1 VNSPYYRGIFI
12 SWFISL
18 EGRKRRCVK
27 LAKDKSQALILW
39 FEELGKEDIPL
50 VGGKCANLG
59 EMINAGIP
67 VPPGFAVTAYAYK
80 RFIEETGIAQKIY
93 DILDETITDPR
104 NPTQYEEAS
113 KKIRSLIESTP
124 IPKDIRDAIVEAYRE
139 LSRGVGLK
147 DVYVA
152 VRSSAT
158 AEDLPGASFAGQ
170 QETYLNVRGEEEV
183 LESVRKCWSSL
194 FTPRAIF
201 YRTEKGFRHE
211 KVLISVAVQKMV
223 NSRSAGVM
231 FTIHPVTGDR
241 NIIVIESVWG
251 LGEAIVSGAV
261 TPDHFEVDK
270 NTLKIITKNIVKKEV
285 EYVRDPR
292 TGKTVHAKVPPE
304 RQEAPSLTDE
314 EVVELA
320 KIAKRIEMHY
330 GMPQDIEFAVDRDLP
345 FPQNLFIVQ
354 SRPETVWSMKEVEAA
369 TSSGSS
375 AVSVAE
381 AKIVIKGLPASPGVH
396 VGKAKIVFSP
406 EEAAEK
412 IQKGDILVT
421 KMTNPDWVPYMRLA
435 GAIVTDEG
443 GMTCH
448 AAIVSRELGI
458 PCIVGARDATKMLKD
473 GETYTV
479 DARSGVIYE
488 GAVEELVKP
497 AEEKVAEV
505 AVAARAPVIT
515 GIKIYVNI
523 SIPEI
528 ADKIAR
534 ETQADGVGL
543 LRAEHMMVSIG
554 KHPRL
559 LIEEGGEQKM
569 IDAFAEGIRKVA
581 QAFYPKPVV
590 YRFLDFKPDE
600 FLALPGGEKY
610 EKEAGHVGPN
620 PLIGYR
626 GAFRYIKEP
635 EPKTFRLEC
644 RAIRK
649 VREEYGLKNVWV
661 MVPFVRRVEEL
672 REALRIMREEG
683 LVRGPDFKVWIMV
696 EVPSTVLLI
705 DKFIEEGIDGISFGT
720 NDLTM
725 LILGIDRDD
734 AMVQEIYDERN
745 LAVLRASSHVIRVC
759 RRRGVTTSVCG
770 QAPSNYPEI
779 VEFLVREGV
788 TSISVNPDKVI
799 ETRELVASIERKI
812 MLERLKE
819 LEERLAS
826 SFRQRKRD
834 DVSDWR
840 FEWSPELD

>member
-1 VNSPYYRGIFI
+1 
-12 SWFISL
+12 
-18 EGRKRRCVK
+18 

-113 KKIRSLIESTP
+113 RKIRSLIESTP

-139 LSRGVGLK
+139 LSRRVGLK

-183 LESVRKCWSSL
+183 LESVRRCWSSL

-270 NTLKIITKNIVKKEV
+270 NALKIITKNIVKKEV
-285 EYVRDPR
+285 EYVRDPK

-320 KIAKRIEMHY
+320 KIAKRIEQHY

-369 TSSGSS
+369 ASSGSS

-406 EEAAEK
+406 EEAAKK

-458 PCIVGARDATKMLKD
+458 PCIVGARDATKMLRD

-515 GIKIYVNI
+515 GTKIYVNI

-581 QAFYPKPVV
+581 QAFYPRPVV

-635 EPKTFRLEC
+635 DIFRLEC
-644 RAIRK
+644 RAIKK

-661 MVPFVRRVEEL
+661 MVPFVRRVEEFIQ
-672 REALRIMREEG
+672 AKRIMEEEG
-683 LVRGPDFKVWIMV
+683 LIQGPDFKVWIMV

-705 DKFIEEGIDGISFGT
+705 DKFIEAGIDGVSFGT

-734 AMVQEIYDERN
+734 AAVQEIYDERN
-745 LAVLRASSHVIRVC
+745 LAVKRALSHVIRVC
-759 RRRGVTTSVCG
+759 RKHGVTTSVCG
-770 QAPSNYPEI
+770 QAPSNYPDM

-812 MLERLKE
+812 MLERLME
-819 LEERLAS
+819 LEERLNNLD
-826 SFRQRKRD
+826 RRTRERGKI
-834 DVSDWR
+834 

>member
-1 VNSPYYRGIFI
+1 
-12 SWFISL
+12 
-18 EGRKRRCVK
+18 

-39 FEELGKEDIPL
+39 FEELGKDDIPL

-93 DILDETITDPR
+93 DIIDETITDPG
-104 NPTQYEEAS
+104 NPAQYEEAS
-113 KKIRSLIESTP
+113 KKIRRIIESTP

-139 LSRGVGLK
+139 LSKRVGLK

-231 FTIHPVTGDR
+231 FTLHPVTGDR

-261 TPDHFEVDK
+261 SPDHFEVDK
-270 NTLKIITKNIVKKEV
+270 NTLKIVVKNIVKKEV
-285 EYVRDPR
+285 EYVRDPK

-320 KIAKRIEMHY
+320 KIAKRIEQHY
-330 GMPQDIEFAVDRDLP
+330 GTPQDIEFAVDRDLP

-354 SRPETVWSMKEVEAA
+354 SRPETVWSMKEVEVAA
-369 TSSGSS
+369 SSGSS

-381 AKIVIKGLPASPGVH
+381 AKMVIKGLPASPGVH

-406 EEAAEK
+406 EEAAKK

-421 KMTNPDWVPYMRLA
+421 RMTNPDWVPYMRLA

-458 PCIVGARDATKMLKD
+458 PCIVGARDATKVLKD

-497 AEEKVAEV
+497 AKEKVAEV

-515 GIKIYVNI
+515 GTKIYVNI

-581 QAFYPKPVV
+581 QAFYPRPVV

-635 EPKTFRLEC
+635 DIFRLEC
-644 RAIRK
+644 RAIKK

-661 MVPFVRRVEEL
+661 MVPFVRRVEEFIQ
-672 REALRIMREEG
+672 AKKIMEEEG
-683 LVRGPDFKVWIMV
+683 LIQGPDFKVWIMV

-705 DKFIEEGIDGISFGT
+705 DKFIEAGIDGVSFGT

-734 AMVQEIYDERN
+734 AAVQEIYDERN
-745 LAVLRASSHVIRVC
+745 LAVKRAISHVIRVC
-759 RRRGVTTSVCG
+759 RKHGVTTSVCG
-770 QAPSNYPEI
+770 QAPSNYPDI

-799 ETRELVASIERKI
+799 ETREMVAAIERKI
-812 MLERLKE
+812 MLERLME
-819 LEERLAS
+819 LEERLNNLD
-826 SFRQRKRD
+826 RRMRERGKI
-834 DVSDWR
+834 

>member
-1 VNSPYYRGIFI
+1 M
-12 SWFISL
+12 
-18 EGRKRRCVK
+18 
-27 LAKDKSQALILW
+27 AKDKSQALILW

-113 KKIRSLIESTP
+113 RKIRSLIESTP

-139 LSRGVGLK
+139 LSRRVGLK

-183 LESVRKCWSSL
+183 LESVRRCWSSL

-211 KVLISVAVQKMV
+211 QVLISVAVQKMV

-270 NTLKIITKNIVKKEV
+270 NALKIITKNIVKKEV
-285 EYVRDPR
+285 EYVRDPK

-320 KIAKRIEMHY
+320 KIAKRIEQHY
-330 GMPQDIEFAVDRDLP
+330 GTPQDIEFAVDRDLP

-369 TSSGSS
+369 ASSGSS

-406 EEAAEK
+406 EEAAKK

-458 PCIVGARDATKMLKD
+458 PCIVGARDATKMLRD

-515 GIKIYVNI
+515 GTKIYVNI

-581 QAFYPKPVV
+581 QAFYPRPVV

-635 EPKTFRLEC
+635 DIFRLEC
-644 RAIRK
+644 RAIKK

-661 MVPFVRRVEEL
+661 MVPFVRRVEEFIQ
-672 REALRIMREEG
+672 AKRIMEEEG
-683 LVRGPDFKVWIMV
+683 LIQGPDFKVWIMV

-705 DKFIEEGIDGISFGT
+705 DKFIEAGIDGVSFGT

-734 AMVQEIYDERN
+734 AAVQEIYDERN
-745 LAVLRASSHVIRVC
+745 LAVKRALSHVIRVC
-759 RRRGVTTSVCG
+759 RKHGVTTSVCG
-770 QAPSNYPEI
+770 QAPSNYPDM

-812 MLERLKE
+812 MLERLME
-819 LEERLAS
+819 LEERLNNLD
-826 SFRQRKRD
+826 RRTRERGKI
-834 DVSDWR
+834 

>member
-1 VNSPYYRGIFI
+1 MPR
-12 SWFISL
+12 
-18 EGRKRRCVK
+18 

-39 FEELGKEDIPL
+39 FEELGKEDVPL

-67 VPPGFAVTAYAYK
+67 VPPGFAITAYAYK
-80 RFIEETGIAQKIY
+80 RFIEEAGIAQKIY

-104 NPTQYEEAS
+104 NPAQYEEAS
-113 KKIRSLIESTP
+113 KKIRKLIESTP
-124 IPKDIRDAIVEAYRE
+124 IPKEIRDAIVEAYRE
-139 LSRGVGLK
+139 LSKKIGVK

-170 QETYLNVRGEEEV
+170 QETYLNVRGEDDL

-270 NTLKIITKNIVKKEV
+270 NTLRILAKNIVKKEV
-285 EYVRDPR
+285 EYVRDPK
-292 TGKTVHAKVPPE
+292 TGKTIHAKVPPE
-304 RQEAPSLTDE
+304 RQDAPSLTDE

-320 KIAKRIEMHY
+320 RIAKLIEQHY
-330 GMPQDIEFAVDRDLP
+330 GTPQDIEFAVDRDLA
-345 FPQNLFIVQ
+345 FPQSIFIVQ
-354 SRPETVWSMKEVEAA
+354 SRPETVWSMKEAEATA
-369 TSSGSS
+369 SSSGSS
-375 AVSVAE
+375 AISVAE
-381 AKIVIKGLPASPGVH
+381 AKIVVKGLPASPGVH
-396 VGKAKIVFSP
+396 IGKAKIVFSP
-406 EEAAEK
+406 DEAAKK

-458 PCIVGARDATKMLKD
+458 PCIVGAKDATKILMD
-473 GETYTV
+473 NGTYTV

-488 GAVEELVKP
+488 GEVAELVKP
-497 AEEKVAEV
+497 AEVKAAEV

-515 GIKIYVNI
+515 GTKIYVNI

-528 ADKIAR
+528 ADKVAR

-581 QAFYPKPVV
+581 QAFYPRPVV

-635 EPKTFRLEC
+635 DIFRLEC
-644 RAIRK
+644 RAIKK

-661 MVPFVRRVEEL
+661 MVPFVRRIEEFVQ
-672 REALRIMREEG
+672 AKRIMEEEG
-683 LVRGPDFKVWIMV
+683 LVRGPDFKIWIMV

-705 DKFIEEGIDGISFGT
+705 DKFIEAGIDGVSFGT

-734 AMVQEIYDERN
+734 ASVQEIYDERN
-745 LAVLRASSHVIRVC
+745 LAVKRALSHVIRVC
-759 RRRGVTTSVCG
+759 RKHGVTTSVCG
-770 QAPSNYPEI
+770 QAPSNYPDI

-799 ETRELVASIERKI
+799 ETREMVASIERKI
-812 MLERLKE
+812 MLERMME
-819 LEERLAS
+819 LEERLNNLERRA
-826 SFRQRKRD
+826 RD
-834 DVSDWR
+834 RGKIFD
-840 FEWSPELD
+840 WSPELD

>member
-1 VNSPYYRGIFI
+1 MSRN
-12 SWFISL
+12 
-18 EGRKRRCVK
+18 
-27 LAKDKSQALILW
+27 KDNELVLW
-39 FEELGKEDIPL
+39 FEELSKEDVPL

-67 VPPGFAVTAYAYK
+67 VPPGFAITAYAYK
-80 RFIEETGIAQKIY
+80 KFIEETGISQKIY
-93 DILDETITDPR
+93 DILDETITDPK
-104 NPTQYEEAS
+104 NPAQYEEAS
-113 KKIRSLIESTP
+113 KKIRRLIESSP
-124 IPKDIRDAIVEAYRE
+124 IPKELQDAIVKAYRE
-139 LSRGVGLK
+139 LSKKIGQKFVF
-147 DVYVA
+147 VA

-170 QETYLNVRGEEEV
+170 QETFLNVKGEEEL
-183 LESVRKCWSSL
+183 LESVKKCWSSL

-231 FTIHPVTGDR
+231 FTLHPVTGDQSK
-241 NIIVIESVWG
+241 IIIESVWG

-270 NTLKIITKNIVKKEV
+270 ESMKITMKNVMKKLV
-285 EYVRDPR
+285 EYVRDSK
-292 TGKTVHAKVPPE
+292 TGKTIHVEVPPE

-314 EVVELA
+314 EVIELA
-320 KIAKRIEMHY
+320 KIGKKIEEHY
-330 GMPQDIEFAVDRDLP
+330 GTPQDIEFAVDRDLP
-345 FPQNLFIVQ
+345 FPKNLFIVQ
-354 SRPETVWSMKEVEAA
+354 SRPETVWSMKKAPAEVH
-369 TSSGSS
+369 TSQTT
-375 AVSVAE
+375 SVAE
-381 AKIVIKGLPASPGVH
+381 ATIILKGLPASPGVH
-396 VGKAKIVFSP
+396 MGKAKVVFSP
-406 EEAAEK
+406 EEAEK
-412 IQKGDILVT
+412 ELQKGDILVT

-458 PCIVGARDATKMLKD
+458 PCIVGAREATKLMKK
-473 GETYTV
+473 GQTYTV

-488 GAVEELVKP
+488 GVVEELVKG
-497 AEEKVAEV
+497 AEEKEV
-505 AVAARAPVIT
+505 AAAAVVGQAPVIT
-515 GIKIYVNI
+515 GTKIYVNI
-523 SIPEI
+523 SIPDVAE
-528 ADKIAR
+528 KVAR

-543 LRAEHMMVSIG
+543 LRAEHLMVSVG

-569 IDAFAEGIRKVA
+569 IDAFAEGIRQVA

-600 FLALPGGEKY
+600 FLSLPGGEKY
-610 EKEAGHVGPN
+610 EEEAGHVGPN

-635 EPKTFRLEC
+635 DIFRLEC
-644 RAIRK
+644 RAIKK

-661 MVPFVRRVEEL
+661 MVPFVRRVEEF
-672 REALRIMREEG
+672 AQAKKIMEEEG
-683 LVRGPDFKVWIMV
+683 LKQGPDFKVWIMV

-705 DKFIEEGIDGISFGT
+705 DKFIEAGIDGVSFGT

-734 AMVQEIYDERN
+734 AAVQEIYDERN
-745 LAVLRASSHVIRVC
+745 LAVKRAISHVIRTC
-759 RRRGVTTSVCG
+759 KKHGVTTSVCG
-770 QAPSNYPEI
+770 QAPSNYPEM
-779 VEFLVREGV
+779 VEFFVKEGA
-788 TSISVNPDKVI
+788 TSISVNPDKVV
-799 ETRELVASIERKI
+799 ETRNMVAAIERKL
-812 MLERLKE
+812 MLEE
-819 LEERLAS
+819 LANLRERLNNLEGKRGSGSRVFSWAS
-826 SFRQRKRD
+826 D
-834 DVSDWR
+834 
-840 FEWSPELD
+840 LG

>member
-1 VNSPYYRGIFI
+1 
-12 SWFISL
+12 
-18 EGRKRRCVK
+18 

-39 FEELGKEDIPL
+39 FEELGKEDVPL

-59 EMINAGIP
+59 EMINAGVP
-67 VPPGFAVTAYAYK
+67 VPPGFAITAYTYK

-104 NPTQYEEAS
+104 NPAQYEEAS
-113 KKIRSLIESTP
+113 KRVRELIESTP
-124 IPKDIRDAIVEAYRE
+124 IPKEIRDAIVEAYRD
-139 LSRGVGLK
+139 LSKRIGMKNVH
-147 DVYVA
+147 VA

-170 QETYLNVRGEEEV
+170 QDTFLNVEGEGEV
-183 LESVRKCWSSL
+183 LEFVRKCWSSL

-211 KVLISVAVQKMV
+211 KVLISVAIQKMV

-231 FTIHPVTGDR
+231 FTLHPVTGNR
-241 NIIVIESVWG
+241 NIIVVESVWG

-261 TPDHFEVDK
+261 TPDHFEIDK
-270 NTLKIITKNIVKKEV
+270 NSLKVLVKNIAKKEV
-285 EYVRDPR
+285 EYVRDPK

-314 EVVELA
+314 EAVELA
-320 KIAKRIEMHY
+320 RIAKRIEQHY
-330 GMPQDIEFAVDRDLP
+330 GTPQDIEFAVDRDLP
-345 FPQNLFIVQ
+345 FPKNIFIVQ
-354 SRPETVWSMKEVEAA
+354 SRPETVWSMKEVAA
-369 TSSGSS
+369 ASSSSS

-381 AKIVIKGLPASPGVH
+381 ARIVVKGLPASPGVH
-396 VGKAKIVFSP
+396 VGRVKVVFSP
-406 EEAAEK
+406 GDAAQK

-435 GAIVTDEG
+435 GAIITDEG

-458 PCIVGARDATKMLKD
+458 PCIVSAKDATKTLRD
-473 GETYTV
+473 GGTYTV

-505 AVAARAPVIT
+505 PVAARAPVVT
-515 GIKIYVNI
+515 GTKIYVNI

-528 ADKIAR
+528 ADKIAK

-581 QAFYPKPVV
+581 QAFYPKPIV

-600 FLALPGGEKY
+600 FLTLPGGERY

-635 EPKTFRLEC
+635 DIFRLEC
-644 RAIRK
+644 RAIKK

-661 MVPFVRRVEEL
+661 MVPFVRRVEEFIQ
-672 REALRIMREEG
+672 AKKIMEEEG
-683 LVRGPDFKVWIMV
+683 LLQGPDFKVWIMV

-705 DKFIEEGIDGISFGT
+705 DKFIEAGIDGVSFGT

-734 AMVQEIYDERN
+734 AAVQEIYDERN
-745 LAVLRASSHVIRVC
+745 LAVKRALSHVIRVC
-759 RRRGVTTSVCG
+759 RRHGVTTSVCG
-770 QAPSNYPEI
+770 QAPSNYPDI
-779 VEFLVREGV
+779 VEFLVREGA

-799 ETRELVASIERKI
+799 ETREMVASIERKV
-812 MLERLKE
+812 MLERLMDF
-819 LEERLAS
+819 EERLNNLD
-826 SFRQRKRD
+826 RRIRERGKI
-834 DVSDWR
+834 

>member
-1 VNSPYYRGIFI
+1 M
-12 SWFISL
+12 
-18 EGRKRRCVK
+18 
-27 LAKDKSQALILW
+27 AKDKSQALILW
-39 FEELGKEDIPL
+39 FEELGKEDVPL

-59 EMINAGIP
+59 EMINAGVP
-67 VPPGFAVTAYAYK
+67 VPPGFAITAYTYK

-104 NPTQYEEAS
+104 NPAQYEEAS
-113 KKIRSLIESTP
+113 KRVRELIESTP
-124 IPKDIRDAIVEAYRE
+124 IPKEIRDAIVEAYRD
-139 LSRGVGLK
+139 LSKRIGMKNVH
-147 DVYVA
+147 VA

-170 QETYLNVRGEEEV
+170 QDTFLNVEGEGEV
-183 LESVRKCWSSL
+183 LEFVRKCWSSL

-211 KVLISVAVQKMV
+211 KVLISVAIQKMV

-231 FTIHPVTGDR
+231 FTLHPVTGNR
-241 NIIVIESVWG
+241 NIIVVESVWG

-261 TPDHFEVDK
+261 TPDHFEIDK
-270 NTLKIITKNIVKKEV
+270 NSLKVLVKNIAKKEV
-285 EYVRDPR
+285 EYVRDPK

-314 EVVELA
+314 EAVELA
-320 KIAKRIEMHY
+320 RIAKRIEQHY
-330 GMPQDIEFAVDRDLP
+330 GTPQDIEFAVDRDLP
-345 FPQNLFIVQ
+345 FPKNIFIVQ
-354 SRPETVWSMKEVEAA
+354 SRPETVWSMKEVAA
-369 TSSGSS
+369 ASSSSS

-381 AKIVIKGLPASPGVH
+381 ARIVVKGLPASPGVH
-396 VGKAKIVFSP
+396 VGRVKVVFSP
-406 EEAAEK
+406 GDAAQK

-435 GAIVTDEG
+435 GAIITDEG

-458 PCIVGARDATKMLKD
+458 PCIVSAKDATKTLRD
-473 GETYTV
+473 GGTYTV

-505 AVAARAPVIT
+505 PVAARAPVVT
-515 GIKIYVNI
+515 GTKIYVNI

-528 ADKIAR
+528 ADKIAK

-581 QAFYPKPVV
+581 QAFYPKPIV

-600 FLALPGGEKY
+600 FLTLPGGERY

-635 EPKTFRLEC
+635 DIFRLEC
-644 RAIRK
+644 RAIKK

-661 MVPFVRRVEEL
+661 MVPFVRRVEEFIQ
-672 REALRIMREEG
+672 AKKIMEEEG
-683 LVRGPDFKVWIMV
+683 LLQGPDFKVWIMV

-705 DKFIEEGIDGISFGT
+705 DKFIEAGIDGVSFGT

-734 AMVQEIYDERN
+734 AAVQEIYDERN
-745 LAVLRASSHVIRVC
+745 LAVKRALSHVIRVC
-759 RRRGVTTSVCG
+759 RRHGVTTSVCG
-770 QAPSNYPEI
+770 QAPSNYPDI
-779 VEFLVREGV
+779 VEFLVREGA

-799 ETRELVASIERKI
+799 ETREMVASIERKV
-812 MLERLKE
+812 MLERLMDF
-819 LEERLAS
+819 EERLNNLD
-826 SFRQRKRD
+826 RRIRERGKI
-834 DVSDWR
+834 

>member
-1 VNSPYYRGIFI
+1 
-12 SWFISL
+12 
-18 EGRKRRCVK
+18 

-39 FEELGKEDIPL
+39 FEELGKDDIPL

-93 DILDETITDPR
+93 DILDETITDPG
-104 NPTQYEEAS
+104 NPAQYEEAS
-113 KKIRSLIESTP
+113 KKIRRIIESTP

-139 LSRGVGLK
+139 LSKRVGLK

-231 FTIHPVTGDR
+231 FTLHPVTGDR

-261 TPDHFEVDK
+261 SPDHFEVDK
-270 NTLKIITKNIVKKEV
+270 NTLKIVVKNIVKKEV
-285 EYVRDPR
+285 EYVRDPK

-320 KIAKRIEMHY
+320 KIAKRIEQHY
-330 GMPQDIEFAVDRDLP
+330 GTPQDIEFAVDKDLP

-354 SRPETVWSMKEVEAA
+354 SRPETVWSMKEVEVAA
-369 TSSGSS
+369 SSGSS

-381 AKIVIKGLPASPGVH
+381 AKMVIKGLPASPGVH

-406 EEAAEK
+406 EEAAKK

-421 KMTNPDWVPYMRLA
+421 RMTNPDWVPYMRLA

-458 PCIVGARDATKMLKD
+458 PCIVGARDATKVLKD

-497 AEEKVAEV
+497 AKEKVAEV

-515 GIKIYVNI
+515 GTKIYVNI

-581 QAFYPKPVV
+581 QAFYPRPVV

-635 EPKTFRLEC
+635 DIFRLEC
-644 RAIRK
+644 RAIKK

-661 MVPFVRRVEEL
+661 MVPFVRRVEEFIQ
-672 REALRIMREEG
+672 AKKIMEEEG
-683 LVRGPDFKVWIMV
+683 LIQGPDFKVWIMV

-705 DKFIEEGIDGISFGT
+705 DKFIEAGIDGVSFGT

-734 AMVQEIYDERN
+734 AAVQEIYDERN
-745 LAVLRASSHVIRVC
+745 LAVKRAISHVIRVC
-759 RRRGVTTSVCG
+759 RKHGVTTSVCG
-770 QAPSNYPEI
+770 QAPSNYPDI

-799 ETRELVASIERKI
+799 ETREMVAAIERKI
-812 MLERLKE
+812 MLERLME
-819 LEERLAS
+819 LEERLNNLD
-826 SFRQRKRD
+826 RRMRERGKI
-834 DVSDWR
+834 

>member
-1 VNSPYYRGIFI
+1 LSQ
-12 SWFISL
+12 
-18 EGRKRRCVK
+18 
-27 LAKDKSQALILW
+27 DKSQKTVLW
-39 FEELGKEDIPL
+39 FEELNKEDVPL

-67 VPPGFAVTAYAYK
+67 VPPGFAISATAYK

-93 DILDETITDPR
+93 DILDETITDPKD
-104 NPTQYEEAS
+104 PKQYEEAS
-113 KKIRSLIESTP
+113 KKIRKLIESTP
-124 IPKDIRDAIVEAYRE
+124 IPDDLQKEIVKAYKE
-139 LSRGVGLK
+139 LCKKTGVK
-147 DVYVA
+147 DVFVA

-170 QETYLNVRGEEEV
+170 QETFLNVKGEKEL

-201 YRTEKGFRHE
+201 YRTQKGFRHE

-223 NSRSAGVM
+223 NSRSSGVM
-231 FTIHPVTGDR
+231 FTLHPVTGDR
-241 NIIVIESVWG
+241 SKIVIESVWG

-270 NTLKIITKNIVKKEV
+270 NTLQIVVKNVVKKTV
-285 EYVRDPR
+285 EYIRDPK
-292 TGKTVHAKVPPE
+292 TGKTIHAEVPPE
-304 RQEAPSLTDE
+304 RQETPSLTDE

-320 KIAKRIEMHY
+320 KIAKRIEEHY
-330 GMPQDIEFAVDRDLP
+330 GTPQDIEFAVDRDLP
-345 FPQNLFIVQ
+345 FPKNLFIVQ
-354 SRPETVWSMKEVEAA
+354 SRPETVWSMKEAEAKA
-369 TSSGSS
+369 EASEST
-375 AVSVAE
+375 SVAE
-381 AKIVIKGLPASPGVH
+381 ATIVLKGLPASPGVH
-396 VGKAKIVFSP
+396 VGKAKVVFSP
-406 EEAAEK
+406 EEAEK
-412 IQKGDILVT
+412 EIQKGDILVT

-458 PCIVGARDATKMLKD
+458 PCIVGAREATKLMKT
-473 GETYTV
+473 GQTYTV

-488 GAVEELVKP
+488 GVVEELVKG
-497 AEEKVAEV
+497 AEEKVEAAAAVV
-505 AVAARAPVIT
+505 AQAPVIT
-515 GIKIYVNI
+515 GTKIYVNI
-523 SIPEI
+523 SIPDVAE
-528 ADKIAR
+528 KVAR

-543 LRAEHMMVSIG
+543 LRAEHLMVSVG

-635 EPKTFRLEC
+635 DIFRLEC
-644 RAIRK
+644 RAIKK

-661 MVPFVRRVEEL
+661 MVPFVRRVEEFIQ
-672 REALRIMREEG
+672 AKKIMEEEG
-683 LVRGPDFKVWIMV
+683 LKQGPDFKVWIMV
-696 EVPSTVLLI
+696 EVPATVLLI
-705 DKFIEEGIDGISFGT
+705 DKFIEAGIDGVSFGT

-734 AMVQEIYDERN
+734 AAVQEIYDERN
-745 LAVLRASSHVIRVC
+745 LAVRRAISHVIRTC
-759 RRRGVTTSVCG
+759 RKHGVTTSVCG
-770 QAPSNYPEI
+770 QAPSNYPEM
-779 VEFLVREGV
+779 VEFFVREGA
-788 TSISVNPDKVI
+788 TSISVNPDKVV
-799 ETRELVASIERKI
+799 ETRNLVASIERKL
-812 MLERLKE
+812 MLEELRELREKVGRLERNAKE
-819 LEERLAS
+819 KVFGWA
-826 SFRQRKRD
+826 
-834 DVSDWR
+834 
-840 FEWSPELD
+840 PELD

>member
-1 VNSPYYRGIFI
+1 M
-12 SWFISL
+12 
-18 EGRKRRCVK
+18 
-27 LAKDKSQALILW
+27 SQNKEQKIILW
-39 FEELGKEDIPL
+39 FEELQKEDVPL

-59 EMINAGIP
+59 EMLSVGIP

-80 RFIEETGIAQKIY
+80 KFIEDAKIADKIY
-93 DILDETITDPR
+93 DILEETIKDPKD
-104 NPTQYEEAS
+104 PKQYEDAS
-113 KKIRSLIESTP
+113 KKIRALIESTP
-124 IPKDIRDAIVEAYRE
+124 MPKYIEEEIVKAYRE
-139 LSRGVGLK
+139 LSKRVGLK
-147 DVYVA
+147 EVFVA

-170 QETYLNVRGEEEV
+170 QDTYLNIKGEKEL

-201 YRTEKGFRHE
+201 YRTQKGFRHE
-211 KVLISVAVQKMV
+211 RVLISVAVQKMV

-231 FTIHPVTGDR
+231 FTLHPVTGDR
-241 NIIVIESVWG
+241 SKIVIESAWG
-251 LGEAIVSGAV
+251 LGEGIVSGAV

-270 NTLKIITKNIVKKEV
+270 SSLKIVAKNIARKTV
-285 EYVRDPR
+285 EYVRDPK
-292 TGKTVHAKVPPE
+292 TGKTIHADVPPE

-320 KIAKRIEMHY
+320 RIGKRIEEHY
-330 GMPQDIEFAVDRDLP
+330 GVAQDIEFAVDRDLT
-345 FPQNLFIVQ
+345 FPNNLFIVQ
-354 SRPETVWSMKEVEAA
+354 ARPETVWSMKEVVASA
-369 TSSGSS
+369 SSSG
-375 AVSVAE
+375 VMTVAE
-381 AKIVIKGLPASPGVH
+381 ARVVLKGLPASPGVYA
-396 VGKAKIVFSP
+396 GKAKIVLSP
-406 EEAAEK
+406 EDAEKK

-458 PCIVGARDATKMLKD
+458 PCIVGSKEATKLLRD

-488 GAVEELVKP
+488 GMIEELAKP
-497 AEEKVAEV
+497 AAPEKAAT
-505 AVAARAPVIT
+505 AVTIAQAPVVT
-515 GIKIYVNI
+515 ATKIYVNI
-523 SIPEI
+523 SIPDI
-528 ADKIAR
+528 AEKVAR

-543 LRAEHMMVSIG
+543 LRAEHLMLSVG

-569 IDAFAEGIRKVA
+569 VDAFAEGIRMVA
-581 QAFYPKPVV
+581 QAFYPNPVV

-635 EPKTFRLEC
+635 DIFRLEC
-644 RAIRK
+644 RAIKK

-661 MVPFVRRVEEL
+661 MVPFVRRVEEFV
-672 REALRIMREEG
+672 EAKKIMEEEG
-683 LVRGPDFKVWIMV
+683 LKKGPDFKVWIMV

-705 DKFIEEGIDGISFGT
+705 DKFIEAGIDGVSFGT

-734 AMVQEIYDERN
+734 ASVQEIYDERN
-745 LAVLRASSHVIRVC
+745 LAVKRAISHVIRIC
-759 RRRGVTTSVCG
+759 RKHGVTTSVCG

-779 VEFLVREGV
+779 VEFLIREGA

-799 ETRELVASIERKI
+799 ETRNLVASLERKI
-812 MLERLKE
+812 MLEELRSLREKIDAMNQRSRE
-819 LEERLAS
+819 KILDWLEEA
-826 SFRQRKRD
+826 Q
-834 DVSDWR
+834 
-840 FEWSPELD
+840 

>member
-1 VNSPYYRGIFI
+1 MAGKEEYPLVM
-12 SWFISL
+12 
-18 EGRKRRCVK
+18 
-27 LAKDKSQALILW
+27 W
-39 FEELGKEDIPL
+39 FEELKKDDVPI

-59 EMINAGIP
+59 EMLRAGIP

-80 RFIEETGIAQKIY
+80 RFIEETKIAEKIY
-93 DILDETITDPR
+93 DILDETIKDPKD
-104 NPTQYEEAS
+104 PKQYEEAS
-113 KKIRSLIESTP
+113 RKIRALIESTP
-124 IPKDIRDAIVEAYRE
+124 IPEYLKKEIIENYRKLCKKTKSKE
-139 LSRGVGLK
+139 VF
-147 DVYVA
+147 VA

-170 QETYLNVRGEEEV
+170 QETFLNVKGEDE
-183 LESVRKCWSSL
+183 LLNSVRKCWSSL

-201 YRTEKGFRHE
+201 YRTQKGFRHE

-223 NSRSAGVM
+223 NSRSSGVM
-231 FTIHPVTGDR
+231 FTLHPVTGDR
-241 NIIVIESVWG
+241 SKIVIESVWG

-270 NTLKIITKNIVKKEV
+270 NTFKIVVKNIVKKTV
-285 EYVRDPR
+285 EYVRDPK
-292 TGKTVHAKVPPE
+292 TGKTIHAEVPPE

-320 KIAKRIEMHY
+320 KIAKKIEEHY
-330 GMPQDIEFAVDRDLP
+330 GTPQDIEFAVDRDLP
-345 FPQNLFIVQ
+345 FPKNLFIVQ
-354 SRPETVWSMKEVEAA
+354 SRPETVWSVKEAEAKA
-369 TSSGSS
+369 ESSGST
-375 AVSVAE
+375 SVAE
-381 AKIVIKGLPASPGVH
+381 AEIVLKGLPASPGVYG
-396 VGKAKIVFSP
+396 GKAKVVLSP
-406 EEAAEK
+406 EEAAKE

-421 KMTNPDWVPYMRLA
+421 KMTNPDWVPYMRVA

-458 PCIVGARDATKMLKD
+458 PCIVGAREATKLMKS

-488 GAVEELVKP
+488 GLVEELIKP
-497 AEEKVAEV
+497 AEEEK
-505 AVAARAPVIT
+505 AAAAAGVVMAQAPVVT
-515 GIKIYVNI
+515 GTKIYVNI
-523 SIPEI
+523 SIPDVAEKV
-528 ADKIAR
+528 AK

-543 LRAEHMMVSIG
+543 LRAEHLMLSVG

-600 FLALPGGEKY
+600 FLSLPGGEKY
-610 EKEAGHVGPN
+610 EEEAGHVGPN

-635 EPKTFRLEC
+635 DIFRLEC
-644 RAIRK
+644 RAIKK

-661 MVPFVRRVEEL
+661 MVPFVRRVEEFVQ
-672 REALRIMREEG
+672 AKRIMEEEG
-683 LVRGPDFKVWIMV
+683 LKRGPDFKVWIMV

-705 DKFIEEGIDGISFGT
+705 DKFIEAGIDGVSFGT

-734 AMVQEIYDERN
+734 AAVQEIYDERN
-745 LAVLRASSHVIRVC
+745 LAVLRAVSHVIRIC
-759 RRRGVTTSVCG
+759 RKYGVTTSICG
-770 QAPSNYPEI
+770 QAPSNYPEV
-779 VEFLVREGV
+779 VEFLVKEGA

-799 ETRELVASIERKI
+799 ETRNLVAMIERK
-812 MLERLKE
+812 LTLDELRDLRERLDRI
-819 LEERLAS
+819 ERNMEKKV
-826 SFRQRKRD
+826 FK
-834 DVSDWR
+834 
-840 FEWSPELD
+840 WSPELD

>member
-1 VNSPYYRGIFI
+1 
-12 SWFISL
+12 
-18 EGRKRRCVK
+18 
-27 LAKDKSQALILW
+27 LAKDKSRALILW
-39 FEELGKEDIPL
+39 FEELGKDDIPL

-93 DILDETITDPR
+93 DILDETITDPG
-104 NPTQYEEAS
+104 NPAQYEEAS
-113 KKIRSLIESTP
+113 KKIRRIIESTP

-139 LSRGVGLK
+139 LSKRVGLK

-231 FTIHPVTGDR
+231 FTLHPVTGDR

-261 TPDHFEVDK
+261 SPDHFEVDK
-270 NTLKIITKNIVKKEV
+270 NTLKIVVKNIVKKEV
-285 EYVRDPR
+285 EYVRDPK

-320 KIAKRIEMHY
+320 KIAKRIEQHY
-330 GMPQDIEFAVDRDLP
+330 GTPQDIEFAVDRDLP

-354 SRPETVWSMKEVEAA
+354 SRPETVWSMKEVEVAA
-369 TSSGSS
+369 SSGSS

-381 AKIVIKGLPASPGVH
+381 AKMVIKGLPASPGVH

-406 EEAAEK
+406 EEAAKK

-421 KMTNPDWVPYMRLA
+421 RMTNPDWVPYMRLA

-497 AEEKVAEV
+497 AKEKVAEV

-515 GIKIYVNI
+515 GTKIYVNI

-581 QAFYPKPVV
+581 QAFYPRPVV

-635 EPKTFRLEC
+635 DIFRLEC
-644 RAIRK
+644 RAIKK

-661 MVPFVRRVEEL
+661 MVPFVRRVEEFIQ
-672 REALRIMREEG
+672 AKKIMEEEG
-683 LVRGPDFKVWIMV
+683 LIQGPDFKVWIMV

-705 DKFIEEGIDGISFGT
+705 DKFIEAGIDGVSFGT

-734 AMVQEIYDERN
+734 AAVQEIYDERN
-745 LAVLRASSHVIRVC
+745 LAVKRAISHVIRVC
-759 RRRGVTTSVCG
+759 RKHGVTTSVCG
-770 QAPSNYPEI
+770 QAPSNYPDI

-799 ETRELVASIERKI
+799 ETREMVAAIERKI
-812 MLERLKE
+812 MLERLME
-819 LEERLAS
+819 LEERLNNLD
-826 SFRQRKRD
+826 RRMRERGKI
-834 DVSDWR
+834 